1 MQKKHKLLSL
11 LLAGLLMMNVSGCS
25 LQTNDDS
32 SGGKKTE
39 AGESDGAKDEKADGD
54 KSDGKTSEGERRPQD
69 DFYDY
74 INYDYLNSMEIPYG
88 ESAAS
93 RFAGEE
99 VQDVI
104 EDMIKEIG
112 NSNEK
117 FADGSN
123 QQLIHDL
130 FRQAVDY
137 EENDAIVK
145 EIMGNCDR
153 IFAAKDI
160 QELFEVWG
168 DLVRNYCAKS
178 VFNFNI
184 SRDYHDGTRYC
195 LELYGMDS
203 FLGTSLKNIK
213 DLSKNCTAA
222 NNIARDMHRV
232 MGDEYETADEK
243 GRQMVYLAID
253 IANATDTEHNMT
265 LEEMLATEKTSF
277 ADFDSIMSNV
287 DGSVVDMFL
296 GDAASKTDGVYIY
309 DMDQLKEIN
318 ELITDENLEKWRS
331 YIFTSYLKDMGSYI
345 PESNDILR
353 DYNPE
358 SKEADEDVAAMIVQ
372 LNLRDAVSELYA
384 ERYYTPELDKGI
396 HDLFDEIIESYD
408 DLINKADWLTADTRK
423 KLLNKLHGIRLL
435 TTPTPHKVDP
445 KDAKLIGS
453 DLYRSIINIR
463 KKGVSDKIE
472 KLSQK
477 VGLDEVD
484 MSAAEFNAQYLPSN
498 CINITVAIM
507 QKPMFDPNGDNAEN
521 LGALGSIVG
530 HEIGHAFDSTCIN
543 YNADGKY
550 DPSWLSDTDK
560 QVLKERADSLT
571 EYYNNYTIMEVYHV
585 DGELTNGENYA
596 DLSGLECVTNLIDDE
611 EELKKL
617 FKSYAQSWCTL
628 EVDSDAISMLKLDP
642 HSPAKT
648 RVNAVLASNK
658 KFNEVYDLKEGDGM
672 YVAPEERVS
681 RW

>member
-11 LLAGLLMMNVSGCS
+11 LLAGMLSVNVCGCTM
-25 LQTNDDS
+25 QANDDS
-32 SGGKKTE
+32 SGSSKTE
-39 AGESDGAKDEKADGD
+39 AGDSDGAKDEKSDGE
-54 KSDGKTSEGERRPQD
+54 KSDSKDTERRPQD

-74 INYDYLNSMEIPYG
+74 INYDALMNMEIPYG

-93 RFAGEE
+93 RFAGES
-99 VQDVI
+99 VNDVI

-117 FADGSN
+117 FPDGSN
-123 QQLIHDL
+123 EQLIHDL
-130 FRQAVDY
+130 YRQAIDY
-137 EENDAIVK
+137 KESDAVVN

-153 IFAAKDI
+153 ILAAKDI
-160 QELFEVWG
+160 QELFVIWG
-168 DLVRNYCAKS
+168 DLVRNYGAQS

-184 SRDYHDGTRYC
+184 ARDYHDGTRYC
-195 LELYGMDS
+195 IELYSLDT
-203 FLGTSLKNIK
+203 FLGTSMKKIK
-213 DLSKNCTAA
+213 ELSKNCTAA

-232 MGDEYETADEK
+232 MGDDYETADEK
-243 GRQMVYLAID
+243 GKQMVYLAID
-253 IANATDTEHNMT
+253 IANATDTENSMT
-265 LEEMLATEKTSF
+265 LEKMIATEKTSF
-277 ADFDSIMSNV
+277 ADLDSIMSNV
-287 DGSVVDMFL
+287 DGSVVEMFI
-296 GDAASKTDGVYIY
+296 GDVINKTDGVYIY
-309 DMDQLKEIN
+309 DPDQLKAIN
-318 ELITDENLEKWRS
+318 DLITDENLEKWRS
-331 YIFTSYLKDMGSYI
+331 YIFASYLKEMGAYI

-358 SKEADEDVAAMIVQ
+358 SKEAEDKLAAMIVQ
-372 LNLRDAVSELYA
+372 MNLGTAVSELYA

-396 HDLFDEIIESYD
+396 HDLFDEIIDSYD

-423 KLLNKLHGIRLL
+423 HLLKKLHGIRLL
-435 TTPTPHKVDP
+435 TTPTPHKQDP
-445 KDAKLIGS
+445 KDAKLIGA
-453 DLYRSIINIR
+453 DLYETTINLL
-463 KKGVSDKIE
+463 KKKTADKIAKLPE
-472 KLSQK
+472 KVS
-477 VGLDEVD
+477 LDEVD
-484 MSAAEFNAQYLPSN
+484 MSAADFNAQYLPTN

-543 YNADGKY
+543 YDPDGKY
-550 DPSWLSDTDK
+550 DPSWINEADK
-560 QVLKERADSLT
+560 QVLKERADALSK
-571 EYYNNYTIMEVYHV
+571 YYSNYTIMEVYHV
-585 DGELTNGENYA
+585 DGELTNSENYA
-596 DLSGLECVTNLIDDE
+596 DLSGIECVTNLIDDE

-617 FKSYAQSWCTL
+617 FKSYAESWCTL
-628 EVDSDAISMLKLDP
+628 EVDTDAISMLKLDP

>member
-1 MQKKHKLLSL
+1 MKKKHRLLPL
-11 LLAGLLMMNVSGCS
+11 LLAGLLTVNVCGCS
-25 LQTNDDS
+25 MQANDDS
-32 SGGKKTE
+32 SGSKKTE
-39 AGESDGAKDEKADGD
+39 AEDSKDDGD
-54 KSDGKTSEGERRPQD
+54 KSEDKDTKKERRPQD

-74 INYDYLNSMEIPYG
+74 INYDKLMNMEISYG

-93 RFAGEE
+93 YFAGEE
-99 VQDVI
+99 IQDVI
-104 EDMIKEIG
+104 ENMIVEIG

-123 QQLIHDL
+123 EQLVHDL
-130 FRQAVDY
+130 YKQAIDY
-137 EENDAIVK
+137 KENDDVVK
-145 EIMGNCDR
+145 TIMGNCDR
-153 IFAAKDI
+153 ILAAKDI
-160 QELFEVWG
+160 QELFKIWG
-168 DLVRNYCAKS
+168 DLCINYGAQS
-178 VFNFNI
+178 IFTFNI
-184 SRDYHDGTRYC
+184 GRDYTDGTRYC
-195 LELYGMDS
+195 IELYGAND
-203 FLGTSLKNIK
+203 FLGTSLKDIK
-213 DLSKNCTAA
+213 DDSSNCSAA
-222 NNIARDMHRV
+222 NAIARDMHRV
-232 MGDEYETADEK
+232 MGDDYETADEK

-265 LEEMLATEKTSF
+265 LEEMIATPKTSF
-277 ADFDSIMSNV
+277 AELDSIMSNL
-287 DGSVVDMFL
+287 DGSLVEMFI
-296 GDAASKTDGVYIY
+296 GDAVSKTDGIYIY
-309 DMDQLKEIN
+309 DPEQLKAVN

-331 YIFTSYLKDMGSYI
+331 YIFTGYLKEMGMYI
-345 PESNDILR
+345 PESNSILR

-358 SKEADEDVAAMIVQ
+358 SKEKDEKVAAF
-372 LNLRDAVSELYA
+372 AVVNYLGTAISELYA

-396 HDLFDEIIESYD
+396 HKLFDEIIESYD

-423 KLLNKLHGIRLL
+423 ALLKKLHGIKLL

-445 KDAKLIGS
+445 KDAKVIGADFYHS
-453 DLYRSIINIR
+453 SINI
-463 KKGVSDKIE
+463 KKKITDDKIE
-472 KLSQK
+472 KLDKTVS
-477 VGLDEVD
+477 LDEVD

-521 LGALGSIVG
+521 LGALGSVVG

-543 YNADGKY
+543 YNAEGKY
-550 DPSWLSDTDK
+550 DPSWINDTDK
-560 QVLKERADSLT
+560 QVLKERADALA
-571 EYYNNYTIMEVYHV
+571 EYYSKFTIMEVYHV
-585 DGELTNGENYA
+585 DGKLTNSENYA
-596 DLSGLECVTNLIDDE
+596 DLSGIECVTNLVDDE

-617 FKSYAQSWCTL
+617 FKAYAQAWCTL
-628 EVDSDAISMLKLDP
+628 MVDSDAISSLKLDP